1 MTTRIEVNH
10 LARVEGHGGVTV
22 ELDGDEVRT
31 ARFEIFEGARLIE
44 GLVRGRRY
52 DEVAPLVSRICA
64 ICSSAH
70 TLASLAATERAFD
83 VTPSPETLLL
93 RDLLLRGESIESH
106 ALHVF
111 LLAAPDYLNVPSAIA
126 LAAERR
132 DVVALGL
139 RLKRLGNAIQE
150 IVGGR
155 AIHPVNAVPGGFGS
169 RPAMD
174 ALVRLHGALE
184 QGVADAQATLDF
196 VAALPPQDAGRSD
209 TAYAATWLPA
219 GYGYE
224 AGDQIAI
231 ELRGHRELVPAAAY
245 RTVLVERTVAHSHAR
260 HSRWNGTPITV
271 GALARIAVNGGRLP
285 PSGVA
290 AAARLGLAPPFE
302 DPLGNNAAQVVELI
316 VDVERALELVDRLLD
331 MPAAPEPPV
340 PVVPR
345 EGQGTAA
352 LEAPRGLLIHSYR
365 YDADGRLQQAD
376 IVTPTAINAA
386 SIEHRLRKAVEQSP
400 ERDEAS
406 LTHRLEMVV
415 RAYDPC
421 LSCSVH

>member
-1 MTTRIEVNH
+1 MTTRIELNH

-22 ELDGDEVRT
+22 ELDGDQVRT
-31 ARFEIFEGARLIE
+31 ARLEIFEGARLIE
-44 GLVRGRRY
+44 GLVRGRRW

-70 TLASLAATERAFD
+70 TLASLAATERAFG
-83 VTPSPETLLL
+83 VSPSPETLLL

-111 LLAAPDYLNVPSAIA
+111 LLAVPDYLNAPSAIA

-169 RPAMD
+169 RPSMD
-174 ALVRLHGALE
+174 KLVRLRAALA
-184 QGVADAQATLDF
+184 QGVADVQTTLDF

-209 TAYAATWLPA
+209 SAYAATWLPA

-224 AGDQIAI
+224 AADQIAI
-231 ELRGHRELVPAAAY
+231 ELRGQRELVPAAAY
-245 RTVLVERTVAHSHAR
+245 RTILAERTVAHSHAK
-260 HSRWNGTPITV
+260 HSRWDGTPITV
-271 GALARIAVNGGRLP
+271 GALARLAVNGGRLP

-290 AAARLGLAPPFE
+290 AAARLGLVPPFE
-302 DPLGNNAAQVVELI
+302 DPLANNAAQVVELV
-316 VDVERALELVDRLLD
+316 VDVERALELVDRLLHA
-331 MPAAPEPPV
+331 PAAPAPPV
-340 PVVPR
+340 PIVPR

-352 LEAPRGLLIHSYR
+352 LEAPRGLLIHSYT
-365 YDADGRLQQAD
+365 YDRQGRLQQAD
-376 IVTPTAINAA
+376 IITPTAINAA

-400 ERDEAS
+400 ARDEAS